1 MSSFIRYRNHAFT
14 GHFYHFSIIL
24 SVQAPKPS
32 EKSMAKLFLGD
43 GTRDGTARF
52 ARESWPLRNPL
63 IGHFTLDDTFRE
75 AV

>member
-1 MSSFIRYRNHAFT
+1 
-14 GHFYHFSIIL
+14 
-24 SVQAPKPS
+24 
-32 EKSMAKLFLGD
+32 MAKLFLGD